1 MKRFVKGS
9 PARPGEV
16 QQYGDQVSV
25 KFIGGKSPEIVFL
38 DDDGNEETERVD
50 LAPLSTEEIHALLA
64 ERGFTRHREL

>member
-1 MKRFVKGS
+1 MKGS

-38 DDDGNEETERVD
+38 DDDDAETERVD